1 MDNAKEIQ
9 TLQCLLKAS
18 NIKWSVEDTVNTFKN
33 PRYDKKKLLQ
43 LVHSLFNN
51 DTTLVTEFQKQSET
65 SGNYSALMIVLGKND
80 KEKDKSTK
88 KSISFSNETQQHS
101 PSYSKSCFETPK
113 ISSTQILINN
123 NSPDNSV
130 LVDFDNIKV
139 NRSTA
144 LWNFNDF
151 QDNATYKQVATIGLP
166 FSSQEAI
173 VVKEV
178 LYCLVGVKGSMIVPH
193 FNESSDNN
201 TLVEFG
207 VSSELSE
214 TLRDLVQEIT
224 PLASYYS
231 NIQAFVQYAILPRN
245 GQVLHSLSDALKSII
260 NDYYMSIARLE
271 TMHSKQKLSL
281 HKIIYFLR
289 PITITMEKI
298 SEITTQIKVNGI
310 KGNSIYPVKNK

>member
-1 MDNAKEIQ
+1 MDNIKQIQ
-9 TLQCLLKAS
+9 TLQSLLKAS
-18 NIKWSVEDTVNTFKN
+18 NIKWSIEDTVNTFKN

-43 LVHSLFNN
+43 LVQSLFNN
-51 DTTLVTEFQKQSET
+51 DASLVAEFQKESET
-65 SGNYSALMIVLGKND
+65 SGNYSALMNLLKMFTKDQKDPKN
-80 KEKDKSTK
+80 KSTK
-88 KSISFSNETQQHS
+88 KSISFSNETQQQS
-101 PSYSKSCFETPK
+101 PSNSKSYFETPK
-113 ISSTQILINN
+113 ISSTKILVN
-123 NSPDNSV
+123 NSPENSL

-139 NRSTA
+139 NRTLA

-151 QDNATYKQVATIGLP
+151 PDNVTYKQVSTVGIP

-178 LYCLVGVKGSMIVPH
+178 LYCLVGIKSSMIIPH
-193 FNESSDNN
+193 INENSKNN
-201 TLVEFG
+201 TLVEFS

-231 NIQAFVQYAILPRN
+231 NVQAFVQYAILPRN
-245 GQVLHSLSDALKSII
+245 GQVLHSLSDALKNII

-289 PITITMEKI
+289 PISIIMEKL
-298 SEITTQIKVNGI
+298 SEITTQIKVKEI
-310 KGNSIYPVKNK
+310 RGNFNVF

>member
-1 MDNAKEIQ
+1 MDNIKQIQ
-9 TLQCLLKAS
+9 TLQSLLKAS
-18 NIKWSVEDTVNTFKN
+18 NIKWSIEDTVNTFKN

-43 LVHSLFNN
+43 LVQSLFNN
-51 DTTLVTEFQKQSET
+51 DASLVAEFQKESET
-65 SGNYSALMIVLGKND
+65 SGNYSALMNLLKKFQKDTKN
-80 KEKDKSTK
+80 KSTK
-88 KSISFSNETQQHS
+88 KSISFSNETQQQS

-113 ISSTQILINN
+113 ISSTKMLINSSPE
-123 NSPDNSV
+123 NSL

-139 NRSTA
+139 NRTLA

-151 QDNATYKQVATIGLP
+151 PDNVTYKQVSTVGIP

-178 LYCLVGVKGSMIVPH
+178 LYCLVGIKSSMIIPH
-193 FNESSDNN
+193 INENSKNN
-201 TLVEFG
+201 TLVEFS

-231 NIQAFVQYAILPRN
+231 NVQAFVQYAILPRN
-245 GQVLHSLSDALKSII
+245 GQVLHSLSDALKNII

-289 PITITMEKI
+289 PISIIMEKL
-298 SEITTQIKVNGI
+298 SEITTQIKVKEI
-310 KGNSIYPVKNK
+310 RGNFKVF

>member
-1 MDNAKEIQ
+1 MMDKELKEIQ
-9 TLQCLLKAS
+9 TLQCLLKAAK
-18 NIKWSVEDTVNTFKN
+18 IKWSIEDTINTFKN

-43 LVHSLFNN
+43 LVQSLFNN
-51 DTTLVTEFQKQSET
+51 DVTLVAEFQRQSELI
-65 SGNYSALMIVLGKND
+65 GNYPALLMLLETLSKH
-80 KEKDKSTK
+80 KSKK
-88 KSISFSNETQQHS
+88 KSISFSNETQLCS
-101 PSYSKSCFETPK
+101 PSHSKLCFETPK
-113 ISSTQILINN
+113 ISSTKILLN

-139 NRSTA
+139 NRSSA

-151 QDNATYKQVATIGLP
+151 PDSATYKQVATTGIP

-178 LYCLVGVKGSMIVPH
+178 LCCLVGIKSSIIIPH
-193 FNESSDNN
+193 MNEHSGNN
-201 TLVEFG
+201 TLVEFT

-231 NIQAFVQYAILPRN
+231 NIQSFVQYAILPRN
-245 GQVLHSLSDALKSII
+245 GQVLHSLSDALKNII

-289 PITITMEKI
+289 PINIIMEKL
-298 SEITTQIKVNGI
+298 SEITTHIKVKQI
-310 KGNSIYPVKNK
+310 RGNVPSG